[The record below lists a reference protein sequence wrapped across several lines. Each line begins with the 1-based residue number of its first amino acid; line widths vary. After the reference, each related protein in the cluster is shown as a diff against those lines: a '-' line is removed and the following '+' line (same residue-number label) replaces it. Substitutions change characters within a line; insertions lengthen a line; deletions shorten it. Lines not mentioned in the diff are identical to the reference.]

1 MSSFLIGLLLGL
13 VIGATVGTF
22 VVGICTACARELR
35 NPQRNREGRID

>member
-22 VVGICTACARELR
+22 VVGICTACARELHYDR
-35 NPQRNREGRID
+35 D